1 MKRSKILQLFKI
13 VVTVQLVAIL
23 CSAVLVYKSHTDSA
37 EVRLKAEQMAKSNI
51 ELVTLCKTQS
61 ELYERTI
68 TNIQKRVSQDVKNYL
83 SKLDLSS
90 RVKGGSLSPARSTRE
105 NKEEKPKLKFHSYSS
120 VAGVDY
126 VYLGHKSYR
135 VGDRIMGKVVVD
147 ICPDAVNLG
156 GVYYEVQKDT
166 AHVP

>member
-13 VVTVQLVAIL
+13 VISVQLVAIL
-23 CSAVLVYKSHTDSA
+23 CSAVLVYKSHIDSA

-68 TNIQKRVSQDVKNYL
+68 TNIQKRVSSDVKNYL
-83 SKLDLSS
+83 SKLDLPS
-90 RVKGGSLSPARSTRE
+90 RVKGGALPASRSTRE
-105 NKEEKPKLKFHSYSS
+105 NKEEKPKLKFHGYSS
-120 VAGVDY
+120 IAGVDY
-126 VYLGHKSYR
+126 VYLGRRAYR
-135 VGDRIMGKVVVD
+135 IGDRVLGKMILD
-147 ICPDAVNLG
+147 ICPDVVNLG

-166 AHVP
+166 VLSN